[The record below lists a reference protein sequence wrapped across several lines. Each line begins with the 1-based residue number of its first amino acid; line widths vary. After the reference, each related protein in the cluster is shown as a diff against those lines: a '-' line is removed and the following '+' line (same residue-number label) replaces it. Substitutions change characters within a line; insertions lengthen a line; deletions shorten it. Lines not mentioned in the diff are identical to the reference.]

1 MTELSLWLDYYN
13 DIYSDFDS
21 RHYLKRRV
29 SEDFLDELRLAMKYK
44 IGQFN
49 SLELLL
55 ENKKR
60 DEQLETVIV
69 KSLKDFFSDR
79 YKFAAKK
86 CKTKMSKGFVMLFF
100 GILVVIANSFIIY
113 SEWHFFLINIL
124 KLLLEPAGW
133 FLIWGALD
141 FIFYQYNALK
151 EERDFLK
158 ELSRMTIYF
167 KSDA

>member
-1 MTELSLWLDYYN
+1 MAELSLWLDYYN

-44 IGQFN
+44 IGQFS

-55 ENKKR
+55 ESKKR

-69 KSLKDFFSDR
+69 KSLKDFFTER

-86 CKTKMSKGFVMLFF
+86 CQTKINKGFIMLVS

-113 SEWHFFLINIL
+113 SDWHFFFINIL

-151 EERDFLK
+151 DERDFLK

-167 KSDA
+167 KSDT